1 MPNSY
6 YKPAVEHADLLREA
20 LQYLKDYGPLDWN
33 ALYVRFN
40 ANNSGDIG
48 RTLQTLQAQKFI
60 EVGPDNTAKITA
72 LGMTQL

>member
-1 MPNSY
+1 MPNSH

-40 ANNSGDIG
+40 ADNSGDIG
-48 RTLQTLQAQKFI
+48 LTLQTLHAQKYI
-60 EVGPDNTAKITA
+60 EVRPDNTTTITA